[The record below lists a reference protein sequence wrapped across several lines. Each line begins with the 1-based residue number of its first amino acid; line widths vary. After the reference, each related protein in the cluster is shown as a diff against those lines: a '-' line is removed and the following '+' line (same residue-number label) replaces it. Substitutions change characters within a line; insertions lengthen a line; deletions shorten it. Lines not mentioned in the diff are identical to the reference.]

1 MTAPAPPAGG
11 VGHRRG
17 EPAFRRMLLALSAAG
32 ISTFGLLYTAQPL
45 LPLLSAAFRVEPAAA
60 SLAVSAAT
68 GALALGLPVA
78 GALADRLGRKT
89 VMTAALFGA
98 AGLTVAAAYAP
109 SWPVLI
115 ALRALMGLAL
125 AGVPAVAM
133 AYVAAETEPAS
144 AGHAM
149 GLYVAATAAGG
160 MLGRL
165 ASGFA
170 AEVMGWRGALLLT
183 GLAGA
188 AVAALFVLSLPP
200 PRARAAPATGGLRD
214 ELRAAREALADPH
227 RRGLF
232 LQAFLLMGAF
242 VTVYNYLPFRLAAPP
257 YRLGQ
262 AALSAVFA
270 LYACGIAASSAT
282 GAAVARFGRGSTL
295 LGAVALTGAGLALTL
310 AAPLWAVV
318 AGVGVFTFGFF
329 AAHATASG
337 WVGERGGGGRATGAS
352 LYLLAYYA
360 GSSVLGTAGG
370 WLWSGGGWTGVALG
384 VGTALA
390 IAFAAA
396 LRLARQAPPVAAA
409 ASLG

>member
-1 MTAPAPPAGG
+1 MTARHAPGG
-11 VGHRRG
+11 GHRRG

-32 ISTFGLLYTAQPL
+32 VATFGLLYTAQPL

-78 GALADRLGRKT
+78 GALADRVGRKT
-89 VMTAALFGA
+89 VMAAALFAA
-98 AGLTVAAAYAP
+98 AGLTVAAAFAP
-109 SWPVLI
+109 AWPVLI
-115 ALRALMGLAL
+115 ALRALMGLGL

-133 AYVAAETEPAS
+133 AYVSAETDRDS

-149 GLYVAATAAGG
+149 GLYVAATASGG

-165 ASGFA
+165 GSGFA
-170 AEVMGWRGALLLT
+170 AEAVGWRGALLLT

-188 AVAALFVLSLPP
+188 AVATVFVLSLPP
-200 PRARAAPATGGLRD
+200 PRTRAARAGGGGLRE
-214 ELRAAREALADPH
+214 ELRAAREALADPR

-232 LQAFLLMGAF
+232 LQGFLLMGAF

-282 GAAVARFGRGSTL
+282 GAAVARLGRGPTL

-310 AAPLWAVV
+310 LAPLWAVV
-318 AGVGVFTFGFF
+318 TGVGVFTFGFF

-352 LYLLAYYA
+352 LYLLAYYG

-370 WLWSGGGWTGVALG
+370 WLWSGGGWPGVALG
-384 VGTALA
+384 VGAVLA
-390 IAFAAA
+390 IAFAGALGLFRAA
-396 LRLARQAPPVAAA
+396 SPVAAA
-409 ASLG
+409 APLG